1 MKTININLIGSL
13 GKSSKLTLKAA
24 NKKISSNMGN
34 QVFALILIIAI
45 LITFAVSFGGWI
57 AVKKMTASLD
67 KNLINVEEN
76 IKTLEAEETKLNT
89 FRKNLKKEKEMA
101 KLKILVK
108 SKVDSSFLPW
118 SDILKEIAVKMP
130 KDIIVLNIEKIGN
143 PRDKESNLKI
153 SGIIPTN
160 KKIKP
165 LMAASIF
172 IFSLNNDQN
181 SLLSDAKIS
190 RLEFNEK
197 TRAYEFEIETSIV
210 KRK

>member
-1 MKTININLIGSL
+1 LKTININLIGSL